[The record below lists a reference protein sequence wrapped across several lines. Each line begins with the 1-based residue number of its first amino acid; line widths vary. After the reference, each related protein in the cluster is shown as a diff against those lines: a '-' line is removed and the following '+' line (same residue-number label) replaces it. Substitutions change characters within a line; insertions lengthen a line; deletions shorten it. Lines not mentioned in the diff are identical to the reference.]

1 MSSHPGGYSERMGK
15 GWRNKAFSMASAS
28 CTTQIITLAPAGATE
43 GWVQRE
49 TPGYPEVRGV
59 HFSCHAL
66 PQRSGEASGPLSIII
81 VQIYKIKYVDL
92 PWKSMIL
99 RHSYQSIF

>member
-1 MSSHPGGYSERMGK
+1 MRSRPGGYSERTGN
-15 GWRNKAFSMASAS
+15 GWRKKVFSMASAS
-28 CTTQIITLAPAGATE
+28 CTAQIIPLAPAGATE
-43 GWVQRE
+43 GGVQRE

-81 VQIYKIKYVDL
+81 V
-92 PWKSMIL
+92 
-99 RHSYQSIF
+99 